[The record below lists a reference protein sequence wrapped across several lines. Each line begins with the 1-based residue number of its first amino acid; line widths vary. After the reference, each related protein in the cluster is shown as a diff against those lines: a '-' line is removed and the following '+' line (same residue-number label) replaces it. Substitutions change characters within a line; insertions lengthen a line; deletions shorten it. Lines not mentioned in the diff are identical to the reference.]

1 MPLNPGQTVINRYR
15 ITRLLGQGGFGA
27 VYRAWDL
34 NLEASCAIKE
44 NLDTSPEIQ
53 EQFRREAVILANL
66 SHPNLPRVRDHFFI
80 SGQGQYLVMDFVEGE
95 DLRQKLDRL
104 GHPLSEHQ
112 VLPWIEQVCD
122 ALQYLHSQN
131 PPIIHRD
138 IKPDNIKITP
148 GGQAML
154 VDFGIAKIFHPQMGT
169 GQGARAIT
177 PGYSPVEQYGKSG
190 TDARSDIY
198 SLGATLYTLMT
209 NLEPPESIMRNLGEN
224 LIPPCR
230 LNPAVTARMDGVI
243 QKAMQVLPEDRYLSI
258 GGMVTALYHQPTVQ
272 VTTPVP
278 PVSQYE
284 SAVGGS
290 RQVSHPPKKR
300 SLKWLWIIVALVF
313 LLGSICMCVGLWWLW
328 ENGDAIFGL

>member
-1 MPLNPGQTVINRYR
+1 MPLNPGQTIIDRYR
-15 ITRLLGQGGFGA
+15 ITKLLGQGGFGA

-66 SHPNLPRVRDHFFI
+66 AHPNLPRVRDHFYI
-80 SGQGQYLVMDFVEGE
+80 PGQGQYLVMDFVQGE

-104 GHPLSEHQ
+104 GCPLPESQ

-122 ALQYLHSQN
+122 ALRYLHSQY

-148 GGQAML
+148 GGKAML
-154 VDFGIAKIFHPQMGT
+154 VDFGIAKIFHPRIGT

-190 TDARSDIY
+190 TDARSDVY

-209 NLEPPESIMRNLGEN
+209 NQEPPESIMRNLGTE

-230 LNPAVTARMDGVI
+230 LNTALSPGMERVI
-243 QKAMQVLPEDRYLSI
+243 QKAMEVLPDDRYPSVAVMMTNLH
-258 GGMVTALYHQPTVQ
+258 HQPAVQ
-272 VTTPVP
+272 VTTPITP
-278 PVSQYE
+278 ISPYDST
-284 SAVGGS
+284 GGS
-290 RQVSHPPKKR
+290 SLPISQKPKER
-300 SLKWLWIIVALVF
+300 RLKWLWIVVGLVF
-313 LLGSICMCVGLWWLW
+313 LLLSICVCGGLWWLW
-328 ENGDAIFGL
+328 ANGDELFGL